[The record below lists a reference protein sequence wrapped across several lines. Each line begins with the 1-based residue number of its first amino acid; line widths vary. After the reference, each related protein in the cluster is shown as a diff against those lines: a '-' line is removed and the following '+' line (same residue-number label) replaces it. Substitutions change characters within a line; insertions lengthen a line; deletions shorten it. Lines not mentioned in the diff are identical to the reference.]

1 MHLRMTL
8 IELLVLLPLL
18 LEGWKDVCHRAQLPI
33 ETLKV
38 TVPHPHPHPHIC
50 MYICIYIGTGSFNLL
65 DLELGYHFKSINFA
79 LISPSIWPSNV
90 VPGSIFIS
98 TLFEI
103 LLYFLHV
110 FTCMCGWT
118 TVHVWRSEDSMS
130 ELLLPHMVVLMGI
143 TPQAHVFECL
153 ENGNT

>member
-1 MHLRMTL
+1 MQPKLSMHLRMTL

-38 TVPHPHPHPHIC
+38 TVPHPHPHIC

-103 LLYFLHV
+103 LLYF
-110 FTCMCGWT
+110 FTCIYLYVWVAHSACVEVRRQHVRTPST
-118 TVHVWRSEDSMS
+118 TY
-130 ELLLPHMVVLMGI
+130 GG
-143 TPQAHVFECL
+143 F
-153 ENGNT
+153 NGNYPTSSCI